1 MHPPVVNDL
10 YIHLWG
16 ETMKPNQRTGL
27 LYLAAAS
34 AVALSS
40 GPAWSQQTT
49 EEGFIEEVVT
59 TGTRREGQSPT
70 ETLSPIDLLSGEQ
83 FVNQSTFDVAEAI
96 TKIAPSLNTQ
106 RFPIADGTAVIRPV
120 TLRNMSPDQSLVL
133 VNGSRRHRS
142 ALVNLQFSPLGT
154 INTGA
159 HSVDF
164 AMIPSAAIKRVEILR
179 DGASAQ
185 YGSDAIAG
193 VVNVILKD
201 ASEGISVSAQ
211 AGEYFEGDGARST
224 LAANGGF
231 ALGEDGFLNATVE
244 FSESDRTSRGTVRF
258 DCPDRIEA
266 VGVENVPLDG
276 LCQRWG
282 DPDVKTSKAFLNA
295 GFGISDATELFATLS
310 YGESEFRS
318 DFFYRPGYIAGT
330 GGSGSLVVDCAPLDD
345 NGDCVGDGF
354 PDNAPQSLVDSI
366 SNQGLTPSDYLTA
379 DVNSPSGFVLLNP
392 IQSQFP
398 GGFNP
403 DFGADVSDFSALFGV
418 RGETGGGLSWDVR
431 GRIAENQV
439 DYLLGSTINP
449 SLGRLSPTNFRPGAL
464 TQEESALT
472 ADFVTSVEVG
482 NLVSPLNIA
491 FGAEWREETYT
502 LEAGDPASIEVGPTY
517 LQFGFGSE
525 SFQGYPLESA
535 GKFDTSNTAVYL
547 DVEADL
553 TERFSG
559 GAAVRFEDH
568 DAFGSTFDWKL
579 SGRFEFTEAFA
590 VRGTA
595 NTGFRAPTTGQI
607 NTLNGTTAANSAG
620 ILVPQFIY
628 PVYDPIARA
637 LGSQDLGP
645 EESTSFT
652 IGAVFEPTDNTSIT
666 LDYYNITVEDRLT
679 VFNVNPD
686 GLCDG
691 SDACGGTDEIAI
703 LETAGIPDAQQFVGA
718 KVAYFIN
725 GFESEISGVD
735 VSVVSTFDVG
745 RGILTADLRANFNDH
760 KVKKI
765 QRDSVNASDVYDFEN
780 QVPESRATLTLDY
793 DTGGMFS
800 GYLRLNRYG
809 KWGDSG
815 GQIAATDASEAVTY
829 GSELL
834 VDVEATFRLGDHV
847 RFALGGENIFD
858 TYPDNDGHF
867 VAGLLGIQYSLTS
880 PFGFNGAFWYARV
893 AADF

>member
-1 MHPPVVNDL
+1 
-10 YIHLWG
+10 
-16 ETMKPNQRTGL
+16 MKPNISTGL
-27 LYLAAAS
+27 LCLAVAS
-34 AVALSS
+34 AGGFSAA
-40 GPAWSQQTT
+40 PAWSQQAT
-49 EEGFIEEVVT
+49 EGGFIEEIIT

-70 ETLSPIDLLSGEQ
+70 ETLSPIDVLGGDQ
-83 FVNQSTFDVAEAI
+83 FVNQSTFDVTEAI

-120 TLRNMSPDQSLVL
+120 TLRNMSPDQTLVL

-159 HSVDF
+159 HPVDF

-201 ASEGISVSAQ
+201 ASEGISLSAQ
-211 AGEYFEGDGARST
+211 TGEYFEGDGARTT

-231 ALGEDGFLNATVE
+231 ALGENGFLNATVE

-258 DCPDRIEA
+258 DCPDRIAA

-282 DPDVKTSKAFLNA
+282 DPDFETTKVFLN
-295 GFGISDATELFATLS
+295 GEVGLGESLELFGNLS
-310 YGESEFRS
+310 FGESEFRS
-318 DFFYRPGYIAGT
+318 DFFYRPGYIPGT
-330 GGSGSLVVDCAPLDD
+330 GGSGSLVVDDG
-345 NGDCVGDGF
+345 NGF
-354 PDNAPQSLVDSI
+354 PAEAPQSLVDAI
-366 SNQGLTPSDYLTA
+366 TGDGLDPADYLTA
-379 DVNSPSGFVLLNP
+379 DGNAASGFVLLNP

-403 DFGADVSDFSALFGV
+403 DFGADVSDFATLVGV
-418 RGETGGGLSWDVR
+418 RGETAGGLAWDVR
-431 GRIAENQV
+431 GRIAENEV
-439 DYLLGSTINP
+439 DYLLSSTINP
-449 SLGRLSPTNFRPGAL
+449 SLGLLSPTSFKPGAL
-464 TQEESALT
+464 TQEEMALT
-472 ADFVTSVEVG
+472 ADFVKSVDVG
-482 NLVSPLNIA
+482 NLASPLNIA

-502 LEAGDPASIEVGPTY
+502 LEAGDPASIEVGPTF

-535 GKFDTSNTAVYL
+535 GKFDSANTAVYL

-553 TERFSG
+553 TEQFSG
-559 GAAVRFEDH
+559 GAAIRFEDY

-579 SGRFEFTEAFA
+579 SGRYEFTEAFA

-620 ILVPQFIY
+620 VLVPQFIY
-628 PVYDPIARA
+628 PVADPIAQA
-637 LGSQDLGP
+637 LGSQSLDP

-652 IGAVFEPTDNTSIT
+652 IGAVFQPMDNTSIT
-666 LDYYNITVEDRLT
+666 VDYYNITVEDRLT

-691 SDACGGTDEIAI
+691 SAACGGTNELA
-703 LETAGIPDAQQFVGA
+703 LLAAAGIANPQQFLGA

-735 VSVVSTFDVG
+735 VSVVSDFEVG
-745 RGILTADLRANFNDH
+745 GGILTADLRANFNDH

-765 QRDSVNASDVYDFEN
+765 QRDSVSPSDVYDFEN
-780 QVPESRATLTLDY
+780 QVPENRTTLTLNY
-793 DTGGMFS
+793 DTGGMLS
-800 GYLRLNRYG
+800 GYVRLNRYG
-809 KWGDSG
+809 EWGDSG
-815 GQIAATDASEAVTY
+815 GQLSPSDASEAINY
-829 GSELL
+829 GAEIL
-834 VDVEATFRLGDHV
+834 VDIEANLQINDTL
-847 RFALGGENIFD
+847 RFAVGAENVFD
-858 TYPDNDGHF
+858 TFPGNDGHF

>member
-1 MHPPVVNDL
+1 MLPRIVNQSNI
-10 YIHLWG
+10 YLWG
-16 ETMKPNQRTGL
+16 ETMKPNRRTGL
-27 LYLAAAS
+27 LYLAIAS

-49 EEGFIEEVVT
+49 EEGFIEEIIT
-59 TGTRREGQSPT
+59 TSTRREGQSPT
-70 ETLSPIDLLSGEQ
+70 ETLSPIDVLSGDQ
-83 FVNQSTFDVAEAI
+83 FVNQSTFDVTEAI

-120 TLRNMSPDQSLVL
+120 TLRNMSPDQTLVL

-159 HSVDF
+159 HPVDF
-164 AMIPSAAIKRVEILR
+164 AMIPSAAIKRIEILR

-193 VVNVILKD
+193 VINVILKD
-201 ASEGISVSAQ
+201 TSEGISLSAQ
-211 AGEYFEGDGARST
+211 TGEYFEGDGARTT

-231 ALGEDGFLNATVE
+231 ALGENGFLNATVE

-258 DCPDRIEA
+258 DCPARIAA

-282 DPDVKTSKAFLNA
+282 DPDVQTTKAFLNA
-295 GFGISDATELFATLS
+295 GFGINDTTELFGTLS
-310 YGESEFRS
+310 FGESEFRS

-330 GGSGSLVVDCAPLDD
+330 GGSGSLVVDDG
-345 NGDCVGDGF
+345 NGF
-354 PDNAPQSLVDSI
+354 PADAPQSLVDSI
-366 SNQGLTPSDYLTA
+366 TNQGLSPSDYLTA
-379 DVNSPSGFVLLNP
+379 DGNSPSGFVLLNP

-403 DFGADVSDFSALFGV
+403 DFGADVSDFAALFGV

-431 GRIAENQV
+431 GRIAENDV

-449 SLGRLSPTNFRPGAL
+449 SLGLLSPTNFKPGAL
-464 TQEESALT
+464 TQEEKALT

-482 NLVSPLNIA
+482 NLASPLNIA

-502 LEAGDPASIEVGPTY
+502 LEAGDAASIEVGPTF

-535 GKFDTSNTAVYL
+535 GKFDSDNTAVYL

-559 GAAVRFEDH
+559 GAAIRFEDY

-579 SGRFEFTEAFA
+579 SGRFEFTETFA

-628 PVYDPIARA
+628 PVSDPIAQA
-637 LGSQDLGP
+637 LGSQSLDP

-652 IGAVFEPTDNTSIT
+652 IGAVFQPAGNTSVT

-691 SDACGGTDEIAI
+691 SVSCGGTNEVAI
-703 LETAGIPDAQQFVGA
+703 LDAAGIPNPQQFIGA

-735 VSVVSTFDVG
+735 ISVVSDFEVG
-745 RGILTADLRANFNDH
+745 GGVLTADLRANFNDH

-765 QRDSVNASDVYDFEN
+765 QRDSVSPSDVYDFEN
-780 QVPESRATLTLDY
+780 QVPESRATLTLNY
-793 DTGGMFS
+793 DTGGLFS

-809 KWGDSG
+809 EWGDSG
-815 GQIAATDASEAVTY
+815 GQIAAPDASEAVKY

-834 VDVEATFRLGDHV
+834 VDVEATFRFGDNFRV
-847 RFALGGENIFD
+847 AIGGENVFD
-858 TYPDNDGHF
+858 TFPDNDGHF
-867 VAGLLGIQYSLTS
+867 VAGLLGIEYALTS
-880 PFGFNGAFWYARV
+880 PFGFNGAFWYARL

>member
-1 MHPPVVNDL
+1 
-10 YIHLWG
+10 
-16 ETMKPNQRTGL
+16 MKPNTRTGL
-27 LYLAAAS
+27 LYLAIAS
-34 AVALSS
+34 AVALTS

-49 EEGFIEEVVT
+49 EEGFIEEIIT

-70 ETLSPIDLLSGEQ
+70 DTLSPIDVLSGEQ
-83 FVNQSTFDVAEAI
+83 FVNQSTFDITEAI

-120 TLRNMSPDQSLVL
+120 TLRNMSPDQTLVL
-133 VNGSRRHRS
+133 LNGSRRHRS

-201 ASEGISVSAQ
+201 ASEGISLSAQ
-211 AGEYFEGDGARST
+211 TGEYFEGDGARTT

-231 ALGEDGFLNATVE
+231 ALGENGFLNATVE

-258 DCPDRIEA
+258 DCPDRIAA
-266 VGVENVPLDG
+266 VGVENVPLNG

-282 DPDVKTSKAFLNA
+282 DPDVQTTKAFLNA
-295 GFGISDATELFATLS
+295 GYGINETTEVFGTLS
-310 YGESEFRS
+310 FGESEFRS
-318 DFFYRPGYIAGT
+318 DFFYRPGYIEGA
-330 GGSGSLVVDCAPLDD
+330 GGSGSLVVDDG
-345 NGDCVGDGF
+345 NGF
-354 PDNAPQSLVDSI
+354 PADAPQSLVDSI
-366 SNQGLTPSDYLTA
+366 TDQGLSPSDYLTA
-379 DVNSPSGFVLLNP
+379 DVDSPSGFVLLNP

-403 DFGADVSDFSALFGV
+403 DFGADVSDFAALFGV
-418 RGETGGGLSWDVR
+418 RGETGGGLSWDIR
-431 GRIAENQV
+431 GRIAENEV

-449 SLGRLSPTNFRPGAL
+449 SLGLLSPTNFKPGAL
-464 TQEESALT
+464 TQEEKALT

-482 NLVSPLNIA
+482 NLASPLNIA

-502 LEAGDPASIEVGPTY
+502 LEAGDPASIEVGPTF
-517 LQFGFGSE
+517 LEFGFGSE

-535 GKFDTSNTAVYL
+535 GTFDSDNIAVYL

-559 GAAVRFEDH
+559 GAAVRFEDY

-579 SGRFEFTEAFA
+579 SGRFEITETFA

-620 ILVPQFIY
+620 VLIPQFIY
-628 PVYDPIARA
+628 PVADPIAQA
-637 LGSQDLGP
+637 LGSQSLDP

-652 IGAVFEPTDNTSIT
+652 IGAVFQPAGNTSVT
-666 LDYYNITVEDRLT
+666 LDYYNITIEDRLT

-691 SDACGGTDEIAI
+691 SAACGGTNEIAI
-703 LETAGIPDAQQFVGA
+703 LAAAGIPTPQQFLGA
-718 KVAYFIN
+718 RVSYFVN

-735 VSVVSTFDVG
+735 ISVVSDFEVG
-745 RGILTADLRANFNDH
+745 GGVLTADLRANFNDH

-765 QRDSVNASDVYDFEN
+765 QRDSVSPSDVYDFEN
-780 QVPESRATLTLDY
+780 QVPENRTTFTLNY
-793 DTGGMFS
+793 DTDGMFS
-800 GYLRLNRYG
+800 GYVRLNHYG
-809 KWGDSG
+809 GWGDSG
-815 GQIAATDASEAVTY
+815 GQISLDPTDAGEAIKY
-829 GSELL
+829 GSEILI
-834 VDVEATFRLGDHV
+834 DVEASFQINDNFRV
-847 RFALGGENIFD
+847 AVGGENIFD
-858 TYPDNDGHF
+858 AYPDNDGHF
-867 VAGLLGIQYSLTS
+867 IAGLLGIQYALTS
-880 PFGFNGAFWYARV
+880 PFGFNGAFWYARL